1 MIRTLREQNVA
12 THATKENT
20 MRALSINPYRCE
32 VTEIDIPPLLEGIQ
46 SAVHGSIDYFHQFS
60 NGDILYVNGNAQGL
74 FDARFG
80 LGGSN
85 TAPGYGVV
93 VGSVGLENAQAPA
106 LSSVGELR
114 SLVRFA
120 VPNITG
126 SSALKISVGEPT
138 GLGPLGAGP
147 DGGSSIAIGG
157 AVPPHGLLL
166 VCELRNPT
174 RTETNM
180 IQTGI
185 TQFAFEREDN
195 AAILT
200 CRIVRPSDRK
210 QLFFETHFHIGL
222 EDEGTRYLLPR
233 KPDNGRNIILLLQ
246 DENAVCRAFRPTV
259 VPPHVCDAIEAA
271 VVDQVIE
278 FATDRAFEHK
288 YNASMQRYYARM
300 RTPQIGFAQART
312 KG

>member
-1 MIRTLREQNVA
+1 
-12 THATKENT
+12 
-20 MRALSINPYRCE
+20 MRALIINPYRYE
-32 VTEIDIPPLLEGIQ
+32 VTETDIPPSLEGIQ
-46 SAVHGSIDYFHQFS
+46 SAVHGSIEFVHQFP
-60 NGDILYVNGNAQGL
+60 NGDILYVNGNGQGR

-80 LGGSN
+80 LGGGN
-85 TAPGYGVV
+85 TAPGYGVI

-106 LSSVGELR
+106 VSSVSELR
-114 SLVRFA
+114 ELVRFA
-120 VPNITG
+120 VPNNKG
-126 SSALKISVGEPT
+126 PSALRISLGQPT
-138 GLGPLGAGP
+138 GLGPFGTGP

-157 AVPPHGLLL
+157 DVPPHRMLLI
-166 VCELRNPT
+166 CELRNPT
-174 RTETNM
+174 RAEANM

-200 CRIVRPSDRK
+200 CRIIRPSDRK

-233 KPDNGRNIILLLQ
+233 EKDDGRAIILLLQ
-246 DENAVCRAFRPTV
+246 DENTVCRAIRTTAI
-259 VPPHVCDAIEAA
+259 PPHVCDAIEAT

-278 FATDRAFEHK
+278 FATDPAFEEK
-288 YNASMQRYYARM
+288 LNASMQRYYARM
-300 RTPQIGFAQART
+300 PTPQIGFAQARI